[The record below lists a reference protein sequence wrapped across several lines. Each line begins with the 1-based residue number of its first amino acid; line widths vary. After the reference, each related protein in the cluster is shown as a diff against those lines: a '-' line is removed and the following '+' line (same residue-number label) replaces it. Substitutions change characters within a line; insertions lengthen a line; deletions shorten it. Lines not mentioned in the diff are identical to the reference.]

1 MFYCSSHDLSLVS
14 RRHIVN
20 IKHDCT
26 ALTAYGFL
34 CGHWGRNLEGL
45 AEAGFLYYKVFISLP
60 LGTVALCTR
69 AEHPFRFLCIFANIF
84 VLVVLVLF
92 YFLGV

>member
-1 MFYCSSHDLSLVS
+1 MGERTTEVKSHFHLNIAGEGDRLPGVSL
-14 RRHIVN
+14 
-20 IKHDCT
+20 
-26 ALTAYGFL
+26 ALGV
-34 CGHWGRNLEGL
+34 NLEGL
-45 AEAGFLYYKVFISLP
+45 AEAGFLHYKVFISLP